1 MSINKVLLAS
11 RKIKLHEKHSHKESC
26 KNLKLYMSK
35 AIWIVY
41 EEIIQEA
48 FLPGKHL
55 KSYIYIAHCIAILF
69 IIIISV
75 DGKTAFGKKY

>member
-1 MSINKVLLAS
+1 MS
-11 RKIKLHEKHSHKESC
+11 R
-26 KNLKLYMSK
+26 

-41 EEIIQEA
+41 EDIIQEA